1 MSAESR
7 RRDRKE
13 VTLLLAVLALPALVF
28 WAVTLEAVFA
38 PSGPAVLVA
47 GSGALA
53 CTLGYVCLAWRTRTR
68 IRTRARVARR
78 AAVYHR
84 GP

>member
-1 MSAESR
+1 MNVEARQRE
-7 RRDRKE
+7 RKE
-13 VTLLLAVLALPALVF
+13 VALLLAVLALPALVF

-53 CTLGYVCLAWRTRTR
+53 CTLGYAFLVWRTRTR
-68 IRTRARVARR
+68 ARARVARR
-78 AAVYHR
+78 AAVIHR

>member
-1 MSAESR
+1 MSVESR
-7 RRDRKE
+7 RRERKE
-13 VTLLLAVLALPALVF
+13 VTLLLTVLALPALVF

-53 CTLGYVCLAWRTRTR
+53 CTFGYACLAWRTRTHSR
-68 IRTRARVARR
+68 SRSRARALVNRPR
-78 AAVYHR
+78 
-84 GP
+84 